1 MKNLSFLLAFIAIS
15 NLSHSQVSYGG
26 EPQNWS
32 DKRLSEDI
40 PFVATDVPD
49 YDRLAL
55 EDAITDQY
63 KEVPY
68 RFGVENEVNY
78 GIENSGLWIINPES
92 DFAIWQ
98 LGIYCPGA
106 RAISLRF
113 DEYQL
118 PQGSEVFIWSSDR
131 EEFLGSFTSK
141 NNKPGGQ
148 LATGLIHGERVIVEY
163 RVPLLAEDFGKLTI
177 GQIVH
182 GYRSFLDS
190 KFVTEAEAQRGP
202 FGDSGNCEVNI
213 NCPEGDDWQVEKR
226 AVAIIT
232 EGGYGYCT
240 GALVN
245 NTANDGTPYFLT
257 ANHCIQG
264 TDVGNWVFYFNHESN
279 LCSGST
285 GPTNQ
290 SISGSSVVANLANSD
305 FALLLLDETPPAN
318 YNVEYAGWDA
328 SDDESAVQSAVGIHH
343 PSGDIKKISFENDA
357 PYHDIGNGA
366 QVWWIDNWELGV
378 TEPGSSGSPLFNQ
391 DHRIIGQLFGGASGC
406 VGNNGNGQ
414 YDFYGRFGES
424 WDYGNQVTK
433 RLREWLDPGN
443 TGVLVLNGFPDAF
456 QTASIDPGATSIN
469 NVPQSSC
476 GDAITPTFTLTNH
489 GSESLT
495 SCTIFYQLNNG
506 NTASIDWTGSLAQNS
521 STTVNLP
528 TLTAS
533 NGANTLTVWIAN
545 PNGATDENTFN
556 NQLVVNFTATTG
568 TTYNVTLDLTF
579 DNYPEETSWEIANN
593 SNVLYSG
600 GLYPN
605 AADGSQI
612 TLDFCLPA
620 GCYNFTMMDTEGDGI
635 CCSYGLGNYELVN
648 DQNTILASGGD
659 FSLQEITSFCVGSQS
674 VEDFNNSEVVLYP
687 NPANHSLQVNSKEQI
702 ARMEISDMTGRLI
715 EIVQPFASTYTL
727 STISYPEGVYNVRV
741 ITSGSTSSLRFAVR
755 H

>member
-1 MKNLSFLLAFIAIS
+1 MKKLSFLLAFIAIGQFS
-15 NLSHSQVSYGG
+15 NSQVSYGG
-26 EPQNWS
+26 EPQNWA
-32 DKRLSEDI
+32 DKRLSPDI
-40 PFVATDVPD
+40 PFVVTEVPD

-63 KEVPY
+63 KDVPY

-78 GIENSGLWIINPES
+78 GIGNSGLWIINPDS
-92 DFAIWQ
+92 DVAIWQ

-113 DEYQL
+113 DEYQI
-118 PQGSEVFIWSSDR
+118 PKGGEVFIWSEDR

-163 RVPLLAEDFGKLTI
+163 RIPLLVEDFGKLTV

-213 NCPEGDDWQVEKR
+213 NCPEGDDWQIEKR

-245 NTANDGTPYFLT
+245 NTSNDGTPYFLT
-257 ANHCIQG
+257 ANHCTQG

-279 LCSGST
+279 LCSGSN
-285 GPTNQ
+285 GPTTQ
-290 SISGSSVVANLANSD
+290 SISGSSIVANLANSD
-305 FALLLLDETPPAN
+305 FALLLLDDTPPAS
-318 YNVEYAGWDA
+318 YNVQYAGWDA
-328 SDDESAVQSAVGIHH
+328 TDDENAVQSAVGIHH

-366 QVWWIDNWELGV
+366 QVWWIDEWELGV

-406 VGNNGNGQ
+406 VGNNGNGL

-424 WDYGNQVTK
+424 WDYGNQVSK

-443 TGVLVLNGFPDAF
+443 TGALVLDGYPDGF
-456 QTASIDPGATSIN
+456 QSASIDPGATSIN
-469 NVPQSSC
+469 NVPQNIC
-476 GDAITPTFTLTNH
+476 GGTISPTFTLTNH
-489 GSESLT
+489 GSETLT
-495 SCTIFYQLNNG
+495 SCTILYQLNNG
-506 NTASIDWTGSLAQNS
+506 NAASIDWTGLLAQNS

-528 TLTAS
+528 TLNAT
-533 NGANTLTVWIAN
+533 NGSNTLTVWISN
-545 PNGATDENTFN
+545 PNGLTDENDFN
-556 NQLVVNFTATTG
+556 NQVVVNFTATTG
-568 TTYNVTLDLTF
+568 TTYNVTLDLIL
-579 DNYPEETSWEIANN
+579 DNYPEETSWEITQNN
-593 SNVLYSG
+593 NVLYSG
-600 GLYPN
+600 GLYQN
-605 AADGSQI
+605 EADGEEI
-612 TLDFCLPA
+612 VLDFCLPA

-635 CCSYGLGNYELVN
+635 CCFYGLGSYELLN
-648 DQNTILASGGD
+648 DQNESIASGGD
-659 FSLQEITSFCVGSQS
+659 FNYEETTPFCVGSQD
-674 VEDFNNSEVVLYP
+674 VNDINNSPVLLYP
-687 NPANHSLQVNSKEQI
+687 NPANHSLQIISKELI
-702 ARMEISDMTGRLI
+702 KHLEIIDMTGRMV
-715 EIVQPFASTYTL
+715 ESVQSGALSAML
-727 STISYPEGVYNVRV
+727 STTSYPDGVYHLRV
-741 ITSGSTSSLRFAVR
+741 ITSGSTSSLRFVVR